1 MPNFAGSWQAL
12 ADLGL
17 AGHLNG
23 QGTVLQLPDIQRQR
37 IGGGLLTGR
46 SVSAPS
52 CWVLKHLS
60 LAPVAA
66 KLCTCMP
73 LFTSHWYC
81 PAFSRL
87 VAISIYSSGK
97 RIFLSAQGSSSC
109 WLG

>member
-23 QGTVLQLPDIQRQR
+23 QGAVLQLPDIQRQR

-60 LAPVAA
+60 LAPVTA

-73 LFTSHWYC
+73 LLTSKGHL
-81 PAFSRL
+81 SRIL
-87 VAISIYSSGK
+87 KAGGNENPFQWEK
-97 RIFLSAQGSSSC
+97 DFLSAQGSSSC